1 MTAKAL
7 IKQSEL
13 MRLAAVAKRNNITI
27 EVEAEGYTIRLH
39 ANSAAPPA
47 TVDLKPEDF
56 TSLAE
61 WQAWRNRERAREAQ
75 SRWDIPYHEMPPEPI
90 QPPLD
95 HREARAME
103 YLLTVG
109 AEKPVGWYRL
119 KNVGRR
125 TQKKLLDRGYIGV
138 GERTDRLG
146 NPSEVWLTKAGQKAM
161 RDLDA
166 HRSKYPVL

>member
-1 MTAKAL
+1 MSRATFRQAELERILRAAKKVGAIVQVDLRTLAVSIQPASAGASDGHAL
-7 IKQSEL
+7 TPDGHENWDDL
-13 MRLAAVAKRNNITI
+13 P
-27 EVEAEGYTIRLH
+27 EAEG
-39 ANSAAPPA
+39 P
-47 TVDLKPEDF
+47 
-56 TSLAE
+56 
-61 WQAWRNRERAREAQ
+61 
-75 SRWDIPYHEMPPEPI
+75 RWDVPYHQIPPEPI

-109 AEKPVGWYRL
+109 AEKPVGWHRL
-119 KNVGRR
+119 KNVGRH

-138 GERTDRLG
+138 SERTDRLG

-161 RDLDA
+161 RDLDE